1 MLLDVHTHLDLYEGK
16 MMDLALGEIDRNQIF
31 SVSNSM
37 DFISYRKNCDLAK
50 KCKYALP
57 IFGIHPWNA
66 HLYVDKLDSLEEYVE
81 ESLMIG
87 EIGLDYHFVKDTHRL
102 MAQQRV
108 FEFLLNEA
116 KRLNKIVILHT
127 KGAEDD
133 VLRMLKHYN
142 IERAIIHW
150 YSGPIEKF
158 FDFSREGY
166 IFTIGFMV
174 LHSDFIRVMA
184 RKLPIN
190 QILTE
195 TDNPGGLQWYA
206 GKIGM
211 PILIKDIIREIA
223 RIRNRNKEEI
233 TSNIWDNFMQILTY
247 DERNVIMSCMKK
259 QGHGVVERIDYKEN
273 TAETIEES
281 LGNDIDL

>member
-1 MLLDVHTHLDLYEGK
+1 MFLDIHTHLDLYKGK
-16 MMDLALGEIDRNQIF
+16 MLDLALGEIERNQIF
-31 SVSNSM
+31 SVTNSM

-57 IFGIHPWNA
+57 VFGIHPWNA
-66 HLYVDKLDSLEEYVE
+66 HLYVDKLDSLEEYIE

-87 EIGLDYHFVKDTHRL
+87 EIGLDYYLVKDTHQHI
-102 MAQQRV
+102 AQRKV

-133 VLRMLKHYN
+133 VLRMLRHYN

-158 FDFSREGY
+158 FDYIREGC

-184 RKLPIN
+184 RKLPLN

-195 TDNPGGLQWYA
+195 TDNPGGLQWYS
-206 GKIGM
+206 GKTGM
-211 PILIKDIIREIA
+211 PILIKDIVREIA

-233 TSNIWDNFMQILTY
+233 KNNIWDNFMQILTY

-259 QGHGVVERIDYKEN
+259 QEYRIADRIDYPEEKGETVKEPEAN
-273 TAETIEES
+273 NS
-281 LGNDIDL
+281 NL